1 MQKRI
6 VTMLLAAALLVSG
19 VLSILSIHGLQG
31 NARIINYTGVVRGAT
46 QRLIKQEM
54 NGQHND
60 ALIARLD
67 GILNE
72 LATGQGDNGL
82 LRLENDAFQ
91 ELIAQMQ
98 DQWEEI
104 KDEIRQVRQGTDKT
118 ELYRLSEA
126 YFELADRTVS
136 AAEEYSEQQVE
147 RAEQGF
153 FILGAA
159 VIILTLFLVWYD
171 RIQKQRQ
178 KALTDAEDA
187 NRIRSEH
194 LDRMSEDLRAPMDAI
209 SELLYVSDVESNDLL
224 FLNEAGRKTFGV
236 TDLRGQKCYK
246 VLQGLDHPCEF
257 CTTSFLVPGEN
268 YTWEFTNPI
277 TKRHY
282 LLKDRLLQWD
292 GRPARIEIAFDITE
306 AEAEKQAL
314 KNTLDTEQMV
324 MECVRI
330 MYRQP
335 DMALSA
341 PMVLEH
347 LGCFLSA
354 DRSYLAM
361 LRDGLLYN
369 DFEWCKDG
377 IDSQK
382 ENLQG
387 VPLSSVERWVPIF
400 NSQKCVILEKI
411 EDIKESYPQEYEL
424 LSSQGIR
431 SLVAAPMEQNGNFRG
446 LLGVDNPPPER
457 IRSIGS
463 LLQTLCYF
471 LMLAYQRT
479 ESEQQ
484 LSHMSY
490 YDMLTSF
497 YNRNR
502 YIEDSAALSGR
513 SGPMGIVYLDVNGLK
528 DINDEHGHA
537 YGDKVLV
544 ECTCQM
550 REVFRDSNYYRI
562 GGDEFVII
570 CPGIDQETFD
580 MRVADLRHHFRL
592 NPLCKAA
599 IGAQWDQEY
608 ANLQQVIAKADAKMY
623 EDKKDFYRRN
633 PSSHRYRHH
642 NDQVLHLS
650 DPKVLQEEICQE
662 RFVVYLQPQISSSDC
677 CAVGAEALIRYQPY
691 SGSLILPGNFLPL
704 LEESQTISQIDFYV
718 FEYACSQLKE
728 WARQGKQALPVSVN
742 FSRSSLSQHDFVDRL
757 NRLCRQYGVDKRYLE
772 IELTET
778 AREGDGVDLKALIR
792 SLREEGFIVA
802 IDDFGT
808 EYANLALLSTVEFD
822 VLKLDKSLVDDV
834 ALSSRARSVVENI
847 VSICKGMQIKVVA
860 EGIETEEQLEA
871 LRSCGVELVQGY
883 LFSKPIPTSEYEE
896 KYLKS

>member
-104 KDEIRQVRQGTDKT
+104 KNEIRQVRQGTDKT

-341 PMVLEH
+341 P
-347 LGCFLSA
+347 
-354 DRSYLAM
+354 
-361 LRDGLLYN
+361 
-369 DFEWCKDG
+369 WCWNTWDAF
-377 IDSQK
+377 SRQT
-382 ENLQG
+382 
-387 VPLSSVERWVPIF
+387 VPIWP
-400 NSQKCVILEKI
+400 CCETVCCIMIL
-411 EDIKESYPQEYEL
+411 
-424 LSSQGIR
+424 
-431 SLVAAPMEQNGNFRG
+431 NGAKTG
-446 LLGVDNPPPER
+446 LTPRKKTCRVSHCPP
-457 IRSIGS
+457 
-463 LLQTLCYF
+463 
-471 LMLAYQRT
+471 
-479 ESEQQ
+479 
-484 LSHMSY
+484 
-490 YDMLTSF
+490 
-497 YNRNR
+497 
-502 YIEDSAALSGR
+502 
-513 SGPMGIVYLDVNGLK
+513 
-528 DINDEHGHA
+528 
-537 YGDKVLV
+537 
-544 ECTCQM
+544 
-550 REVFRDSNYYRI
+550 
-562 GGDEFVII
+562 
-570 CPGIDQETFD
+570 
-580 MRVADLRHHFRL
+580 L
-592 NPLCKAA
+592 NAGC
-599 IGAQWDQEY
+599 
-608 ANLQQVIAKADAKMY
+608 
-623 EDKKDFYRRN
+623 
-633 PSSHRYRHH
+633 
-642 NDQVLHLS
+642 
-650 DPKVLQEEICQE
+650 
-662 RFVVYLQPQISSSDC
+662 
-677 CAVGAEALIRYQPY
+677 PY
-691 SGSLILPGNFLPL
+691 S
-704 LEESQTISQIDFYV
+704 T
-718 FEYACSQLKE
+718 
-728 WARQGKQALPVSVN
+728 
-742 FSRSSLSQHDFVDRL
+742 
-757 NRLCRQYGVDKRYLE
+757 
-772 IELTET
+772 
-778 AREGDGVDLKALIR
+778 
-792 SLREEGFIVA
+792 
-802 IDDFGT
+802 
-808 EYANLALLSTVEFD
+808 
-822 VLKLDKSLVDDV
+822 
-834 ALSSRARSVVENI
+834 ARSV
-847 VSICKGMQIKVVA
+847 SY
-860 EGIETEEQLEA
+860 
-871 LRSCGVELVQGY
+871 LR
-883 LFSKPIPTSEYEE
+883 T
-896 KYLKS
+896 

>member
-246 VLQGLDHPCEF
+246 VLHGLDHPCEF

-268 YTWEFTNPI
+268 YTCEFTNPI

-335 DMALSA
+335 DMALYA

-347 LGCFLSA
+347 L
-354 DRSYLAM
+354 
-361 LRDGLLYN
+361 
-369 DFEWCKDG
+369 
-377 IDSQK
+377 
-382 ENLQG
+382 
-387 VPLSSVERWVPIF
+387 
-400 NSQKCVILEKI
+400 
-411 EDIKESYPQEYEL
+411 
-424 LSSQGIR
+424 
-431 SLVAAPMEQNGNFRG
+431 
-446 LLGVDNPPPER
+446 
-457 IRSIGS
+457 
-463 LLQTLCYF
+463 
-471 LMLAYQRT
+471 
-479 ESEQQ
+479 
-484 LSHMSY
+484 
-490 YDMLTSF
+490 
-497 YNRNR
+497 
-502 YIEDSAALSGR
+502 
-513 SGPMGIVYLDVNGLK
+513 
-528 DINDEHGHA
+528 
-537 YGDKVLV
+537 
-544 ECTCQM
+544 
-550 REVFRDSNYYRI
+550 
-562 GGDEFVII
+562 
-570 CPGIDQETFD
+570 
-580 MRVADLRHHFRL
+580 
-592 NPLCKAA
+592 
-599 IGAQWDQEY
+599 
-608 ANLQQVIAKADAKMY
+608 
-623 EDKKDFYRRN
+623 
-633 PSSHRYRHH
+633 
-642 NDQVLHLS
+642 
-650 DPKVLQEEICQE
+650 
-662 RFVVYLQPQISSSDC
+662 
-677 CAVGAEALIRYQPY
+677 
-691 SGSLILPGNFLPL
+691 
-704 LEESQTISQIDFYV
+704 
-718 FEYACSQLKE
+718 
-728 WARQGKQALPVSVN
+728 
-742 FSRSSLSQHDFVDRL
+742 
-757 NRLCRQYGVDKRYLE
+757 
-772 IELTET
+772 
-778 AREGDGVDLKALIR
+778 
-792 SLREEGFIVA
+792 
-802 IDDFGT
+802 
-808 EYANLALLSTVEFD
+808 
-822 VLKLDKSLVDDV
+822 
-834 ALSSRARSVVENI
+834 
-847 VSICKGMQIKVVA
+847 
-860 EGIETEEQLEA
+860 
-871 LRSCGVELVQGY
+871 
-883 LFSKPIPTSEYEE
+883 
-896 KYLKS
+896 